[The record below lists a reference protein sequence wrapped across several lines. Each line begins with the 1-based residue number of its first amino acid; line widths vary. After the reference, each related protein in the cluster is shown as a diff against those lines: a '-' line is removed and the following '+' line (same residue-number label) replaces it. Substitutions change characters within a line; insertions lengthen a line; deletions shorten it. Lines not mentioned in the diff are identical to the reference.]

1 MNNEIATEVLA
12 KAIDETKDTVQNKN
26 IGSKLRLDISNKKQD
41 YQIINKAASDE
52 DSQLNAMAIAPIVN
66 GT

>member
-1 MNNEIATEVLA
+1 MNNEITTEVLA